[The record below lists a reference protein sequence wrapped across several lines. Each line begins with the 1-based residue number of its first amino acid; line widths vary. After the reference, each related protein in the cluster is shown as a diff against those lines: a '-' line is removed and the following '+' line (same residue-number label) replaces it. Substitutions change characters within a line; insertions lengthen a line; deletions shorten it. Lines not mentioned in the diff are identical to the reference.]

1 MHKYLQ
7 FPHNNLLKST
17 TAILLDFAL
26 STVGEAV
33 RLSQKPWVMLDFNQI
48 STLPTMP
55 LQQKGQM
62 N

>member
-17 TAILLDFAL
+17 TAIL
-26 STVGEAV
+26 
-33 RLSQKPWVMLDFNQI
+33 LSQKPWVMLDFNQI